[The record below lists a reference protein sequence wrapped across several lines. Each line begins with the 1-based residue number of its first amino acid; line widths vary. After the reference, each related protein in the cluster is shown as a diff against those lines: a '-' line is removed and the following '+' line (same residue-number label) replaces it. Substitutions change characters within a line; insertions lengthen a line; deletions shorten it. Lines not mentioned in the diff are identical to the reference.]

1 MRGLEQEI
9 RGTVLFDEP
18 MARHTSYR
26 IGGPV
31 DVFIVPADADDLGAA
46 LTILR
51 QRDIPVVILGRGTNL
66 LVRDGGIRGSVV
78 SMEAMA
84 GVERTGEN
92 GVTAQA
98 GAPLM
103 EVINRCVG
111 WSLAGLEKL
120 AGIPGSVGGAV
131 VMNAGAHGAY
141 IEGVVHAA
149 TILGTDGKV
158 YNRTRDEL
166 GFGYRTSGLE
176 SSEIILQV
184 DMTLETGDAEEISR
198 IVKEKLDWRRDRQ
211 PLSLPSAGSV
221 FKNPPGSPAGRIIT
235 ELGLKGT
242 RVGGAEVSTLH
253 ANFIVNRGGA
263 RAADVLSLIELIV
276 KKVRDERGIELEP
289 EIKIVGEDR

>member
-31 DVFIVPADADDLGAA
+31 DIFIVPVDADDLVAA

-84 GVERTGEN
+84 GVERTGEKR
-92 GVTAQA
+92 VTAQA

-103 EVINRCVG
+103 EVINRCVE

-141 IEGVVHAA
+141 IEGVVRAA
-149 TILGTDGKV
+149 AILGADGEV

-166 GFGYRTSGLE
+166 GFGYRTSGLT
-176 SSEIILQV
+176 STEIILHV
-184 DMTLETGDAEEISR
+184 DMTLETGDPEEISR
-198 IVKEKLDWRRDRQ
+198 VVKEKLDWRRDRQ

-221 FKNPPGSPAGRIIT
+221 FKNPHGSPAGRIIT
-235 ELGLKGT
+235 EIGLKGT

-263 RAADVLSLIELIV
+263 RASDVLSLIELIV
-276 KKVRDERGIELEP
+276 KKARDERGIELEP
-289 EIKIVGEDR
+289 EIKIVGVDR